1 MNELVRKRILALI
14 VCTAWVICLAP
25 AQATSFDCAR
35 ARSVFERMVCGDERL
50 DESLQLGEDLR
61 KELLKLDEE
70 LNAAYREVLS
80 KHFDPELLKREQ
92 RVWLAARERCAREM
106 NVPCNVFHLYRDR
119 IDNLRYDLAHPPHTN
134 AEREAARLLSMGSP
148 PGDNFATSRQAT
160 FKGYGMEICEA
171 LVRWLNHTTPKG
183 KMECS
188 RCVVRSMPGIG
199 EPAWQ
204 KLDTRQHEGLFAK
217 IIEAG
222 ITDPGEKGRPE
233 IIRKRLEAA
242 RSQGYKLWM
251 LKEDVYQNH
260 RKGEPET
267 IVLYALNMKNFRGEL
282 SPEEGERVWGSV
294 WIATDELRQID
305 KETTTRLL
313 GASRYAMLLYYK
325 GQPYFI
331 GPDMNGAFVKS
342 RRFSGTFCN
351 IDNFGAESERRQK

>member
-14 VCTAWVICLAP
+14 VCTAWVIGLAP
-25 AQATSFDCAR
+25 AHATSFDCVQ

-70 LNAAYREVLS
+70 LNAVYGEVLS

-92 RVWLAARERCAREM
+92 RAWLAARERCTREM

-119 IDNLRYDLAHPPHTN
+119 IDNLRYDLTHPPRTE
-134 AEREAARLLSMGSP
+134 ADREAARLLSMGSP
-148 PGDNFATSRQAT
+148 PGDNFAISRQAT

-171 LVRWLNHTTPKG
+171 LVRWFNHRTPKG
-183 KMECS
+183 TMECS
-188 RCVVRSMPGIG
+188 RCVVRSMPGIR

-204 KLDTRQHEGLFAK
+204 KLDTPQHEGLFAK

-242 RSQGYKLWM
+242 RTQGYKLWM
-251 LKEDVYQNH
+251 LKEDVYQSH
-260 RKGEPET
+260 RKGKPET
-267 IVLYALNMKNFRGEL
+267 MVLYALNMKNFRGEL
-282 SPEEGERVWGSV
+282 SLEEQERMWGSEWLV
-294 WIATDELRQID
+294 TDDLREVD
-305 KETTTRLL
+305 KEPHNHAFGVLNY
-313 GASRYAMLLYYK
+313 GQLLYYK
-325 GQPYFI
+325 GKPFYIGASSTAFI
-331 GPDMNGAFVKS
+331 TSS
-342 RRFSGTFCN
+342 RYSGTFCN
-351 IDNFGAESERRQK
+351 IDNFGAKPGRRQK